1 MRLVPWILIFLILKT
16 VLKNNKFDETRHMS
30 IRPQWKQKYDVL
42 KDYVTANP
50 EIHIDMSEISI
61 PEHLRDE
68 FYIHFDDVRNA
79 VVEARHGSLPLVVD
93 ALHRNYTQSE
103 KELAE
108 LLGLGRIELPVDLLS
123 FLHNPREGLVRGLYN
138 RLFEMVQGKI
148 TVDDFERMA
157 YSNLTSTAADLFRL
171 GYEPWAALTLI
182 RLLEPDG
189 AFGVELN
196 EDDEPFVVE
205 FEEIAFGRQFHH
217 SAKRIPEFILHSAK
231 LDRHIAVK
239 MPLAREVDT
248 YYFPYKPRKRSTK
261 RTGDTSYV
269 LDSRVMFLSIVPD
282 LKKIPVFADI
292 HACTIESPDL
302 TVEFLTEQDLADP
315 DAIVRVQK
323 RVDIMKPRLG
333 GSIVVIN
340 PEPESELVKPM
351 GNIDIFAVGLDPLK
365 LRPVIDRLA

>member
-1 MRLVPWILIFLILKT
+1 
-16 VLKNNKFDETRHMS
+16 MS
-30 IRPQWKQKYDVL
+30 IQPQWKQKYDVL
-42 KDYVTANP
+42 KDYVKANP
-50 EIHIDMSEISI
+50 EIYIDVREVSI

-68 FYIHFDDVRNA
+68 FYKHFDGVRNA
-79 VVEARHGSLPLVVD
+79 VVESCYGSLPMEVD
-93 ALHRNYTQSE
+93 TLRRNYIQSE
-103 KELAE
+103 KELTE
-108 LLGLGRIELPVDLLS
+108 LLGLERIELPVDLSS
-123 FLHNPREGLVRGLYN
+123 FLHNPKEGLVRALYN

-157 YSNLTSTAADLFRL
+157 DSDLTATAAELFRL

-196 EDDEPFVVE
+196 EDYEPFVVE
-205 FEEIAFGRQFHH
+205 LKEIAFGRQFHH
-217 SAKRIPEFILHSAK
+217 PAMRIPEFILHSKK

-248 YYFPYKPRKRSTK
+248 YYIPYEPPVKPKK

-292 HACTIESPDL
+292 HARTIKSPDL
-302 TVEFLTEQDLADP
+302 TVEFLTEQDLANP
-315 DAIVRVQK
+315 DAIVQVQK
-323 RVDIMKPRLG
+323 RVEIMKPRLG
-333 GSIVVIN
+333 GIIVVMN
-340 PEPESELVKPM
+340 PEPESDIVKPT
-351 GNIDIFAVGLDPLK
+351 GNIDTFVVGLDPLK
-365 LRPVIDRLA
+365 LQPVIDKLA